1 MTRRENKLLWREIP
15 GGGGLVFAPER
26 IALTLHR
33 IHSATEHSRTWG
45 EFRRAMPPNRIEFI
59 YEPSLENEELLPRDE
74 EELSDLCTPSWG
86 DGDYP
91 EWLRQTMET

>member
-1 MTRRENKLLWREIP
+1 
-15 GGGGLVFAPER
+15 
-26 IALTLHR
+26 
-33 IHSATEHSRTWG
+33 
-45 EFRRAMPPNRIEFI
+45 MPPNKIEFI